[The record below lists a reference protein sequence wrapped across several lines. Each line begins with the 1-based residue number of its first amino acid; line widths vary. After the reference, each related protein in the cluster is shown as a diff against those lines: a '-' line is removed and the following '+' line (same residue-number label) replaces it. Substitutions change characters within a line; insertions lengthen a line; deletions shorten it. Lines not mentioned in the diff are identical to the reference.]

1 MRARAAA
8 YGDRAKQITKIAEER
23 RLGKRLVRGQ
33 PMLEA
38 EVVYAMQHEFCEHA
52 EDFIARR
59 TRLAFLDVEAT
70 EQALPRV
77 SAQT

>member
-1 MRARAAA
+1 
-8 YGDRAKQITKIAEER
+8 
-23 RLGKRLVRGQ
+23 
-33 PMLEA
+33 MLEA
-38 EVVYAMQHEFCEHA
+38 EVVYACRQEFCEHA

-77 SAQT
+77 RPFHVQHSMGATYTDGAA